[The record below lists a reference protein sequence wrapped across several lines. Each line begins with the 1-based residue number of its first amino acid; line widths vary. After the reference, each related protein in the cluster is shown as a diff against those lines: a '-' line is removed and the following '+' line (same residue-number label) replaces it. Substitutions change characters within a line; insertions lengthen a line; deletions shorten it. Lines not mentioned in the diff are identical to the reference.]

1 MRFPSL
7 FRLSG
12 LLALLLILTDAQ
24 AQRRGGRSGFFQPQR
39 PGAIE
44 FSGAALMSSD
54 AATADLLVHPGVEL
68 TWIGRAPGPI
78 HTGIRLGLGQL
89 GHTQNAA
96 SSDAGNADT
105 ETRTRLLLPEVSSVL
120 RLDPFRGG
128 IRPFVEGEIG
138 LAASLLDERTFDDQG
153 QRTAYGIPAYDATA
167 HYGWAGGARLRLGGG
182 VGVALRYG
190 KRFGGALDLPE
201 PEQEPTVMPAQL
213 DGERSRAS
221 AGFSF
226 AF

>member
-1 MRFPSL
+1 MRFPTL

-24 AQRRGGRSGFFQPQR
+24 AQRRSGRGGFFQPQR

-44 FSGAALMSSD
+44 LSGAALLSND

-89 GHTQNAA
+89 DHTQSAA
-96 SSDAGNADT
+96 SSDAESADT

-167 HYGWAGGARLRLGGG
+167 HCGWAAGARLRLGEG
-182 VGVALRYG
+182 VFLALRYG

-201 PEQEPTVMPAQL
+201 PAQEPTVMPAQL
-213 DGERSRAS
+213 DGQRSRAS

>member
-1 MRFPSL
+1 
-7 FRLSG
+7 
-12 LLALLLILTDAQ
+12 
-24 AQRRGGRSGFFQPQR
+24 
-39 PGAIE
+39 
-44 FSGAALMSSD
+44 MSSD

-153 QRTAYGIPAYDATA
+153 QRTAYGIPACDATA
-167 HYGWAGGARLRLGGG
+167 HYGWAAGARLRLGEGAFL
-182 VGVALRYG
+182 ALRYG